1 MSSRSVEEVRQ
12 ELASEREGLTE
23 AVDDFREEGGK
34 LKSKLPLL
42 LGGAFGALV
51 ALKAVARRARQRK

>member
-23 AVDDFREEGGK
+23 AVEDLREEGGK
-34 LKSKLPLL
+34 LKSKLPVVI
-42 LGGAFGALV
+42 GGAVAGLV
-51 ALKAVARRARQRK
+51 GLRAVSRLLRR

>member
-23 AVDDFREEGGK
+23 AVEDLREEGGK
-34 LKSKLPLL
+34 LKSKLPVLI
-42 LGGAFGALV
+42 GGAV
-51 ALKAVARRARQRK
+51 AGLIGLRAVARRLRR

>member
-23 AVDDFREEGGK
+23 AVDDLREEGGK
-34 LKSKLPLL
+34 LKSKLPVVIGAAAAGLIGLRAVSRLL
-42 LGGAFGALV
+42 
-51 ALKAVARRARQRK
+51 RR